1 MKGFTCL
8 RELPACC
15 RAVIPDKHLK
25 IRFVHF
31 SPLFTLNMVKK
42 KKKSLRSSVS
52 VVQKHRD

>member
-42 KKKSLRSSVS
+42 KIIEKLCQRST
-52 VVQKHRD
+52 KT